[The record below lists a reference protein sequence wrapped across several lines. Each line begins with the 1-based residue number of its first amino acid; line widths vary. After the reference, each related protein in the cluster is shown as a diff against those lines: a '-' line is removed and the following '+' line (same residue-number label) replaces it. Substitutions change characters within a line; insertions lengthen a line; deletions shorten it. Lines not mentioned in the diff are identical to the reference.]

1 MKKIIFLLALTI
13 VLGSCNA
20 SKTVRTSKKVIKG
33 DWILNTITYN
43 QTGTFNVSLLDDAPK
58 DCFEGSSWSFI
69 PNNNTGT
76 YTINGTNCSEG
87 ERYFI
92 FTIQEVDPETGLY
105 DFLLKPTDAKKKSET
120 NRGFRLQLMQL
131 SDTDMQWQ
139 QTVSVDGQPFKI
151 NMNFTKNQN

>member
-1 MKKIIFLLALTI
+1 MKKI
-13 VLGSCNA
+13 VLGFLVIGLISCGS
-20 SKTVRTSKKVIKG
+20 SKTMRDSKKIING
-33 DWILNTITYN
+33 DWTLSTITYN
-43 QTGTFNVSLLDDAPK
+43 QTGTFNVSLFDDATK
-58 DCFEGSSWSFI
+58 DCFESSSWNFI

-76 YTINGTNCSEG
+76 YTINGAKCSNG
-87 ERYFI
+87 ERYFV

-105 DFLLKPTDAKKKSET
+105 DFLLKPTNAKVKSET
-120 NRGFRLQLMQL
+120 NRGFRLQLTQL